1 MRQDIESILYDAE
14 RINDRVLQMGA
25 RIACDYRDKDLL
37 LVGVLKGSFVFL
49 ADLARSIDLPVEVD
63 FMVVSSYGSGTESSG
78 VLTIAKDLSAPVEGR
93 HVLIV
98 EDIVDSGLTLSL
110 LAEDL
115 CSRGA
120 ASVQVAVLL
129 EKDVPRSHQV
139 ECAYSAFHCPDAF
152 LVGYGL
158 DYAERYRNLPYIG
171 ILKPEVYEDRAQCPD
186 ARQSGR

>member
-14 RINDRVLQMGA
+14 CIHDRVLQVGT
-25 RIACDYRDKDLL
+25 RITRDYQDKDLL

-78 VLTIAKDLSAPVEGR
+78 VLTIAKDLSVPVDGR

-115 CSRGA
+115 RSRRA
-120 ASVQVAVLL
+120 ASLQVPLQMENDL
-129 EKDVPRSHQV
+129 PPTQHD
-139 ECAYSAFHCPDAF
+139 
-152 LVGYGL
+152 
-158 DYAERYRNLPYIG
+158 ER
-171 ILKPEVYEDRAQCPD
+171 A
-186 ARQSGR
+186 